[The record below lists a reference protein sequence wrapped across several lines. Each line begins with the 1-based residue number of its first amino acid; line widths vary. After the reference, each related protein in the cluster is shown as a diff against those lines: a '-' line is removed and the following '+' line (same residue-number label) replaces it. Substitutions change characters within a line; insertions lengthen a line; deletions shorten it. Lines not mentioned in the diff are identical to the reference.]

1 MAVLQWNSNIFQRFT
16 PSDYPLSTI
25 RSLEWTEQG
34 SFMRECGGVAR
45 TGKWERGGGHMTL
58 LSSRHLRPRVS
69 PIKSSAAWLNLKR
82 LCRCIVVWPPIT
94 IITEIYRCYASK
106 NVAVWKQNPFTII
119 ITRFVLNFDTFWIRS
134 LPYLYKPLS
143 FFPYPLTLRKRYR

>member
-1 MAVLQWNSNIFQRFT
+1 MEFEYFSAIYTFWL
-16 PSDYPLSTI
+16 PLKYYQI
-25 RSLEWTEQG
+25 V
-34 SFMRECGGVAR
+34 GVDR
-45 TGKWERGGGHMTL
+45 TGKLHEGMWWCGKDRKMRKGGGGHMTL

-82 LCRCIVVWPPIT
+82 LCRCIVVWPTIT
-94 IITEIYRCYASK
+94 IITEIYRCYESK

-119 ITRFVLNFDTFWIRS
+119 ITRFVLNFDTFWIKS

-143 FFPYPLTLRKRYR
+143 FPPYPLTLRKRYR